1 MKEFL
6 FRNDEHAVN
15 DNQLRNDEHAV
26 NDNQLIEISYHGG
39 FIPLCRKDICATLNK
54 KFGISQ
60 TEDVINICKFEIHSQ

>member
-15 DNQLRNDEHAV
+15 DEHTANDK
-26 NDNQLIEISYHGG
+26 QLIEISYHGG

-54 KFGISQ
+54 IFGVSQ
-60 TEDVINICKFEIHSQ
+60 AEEQGKNESL